1 MIEDREARALALD
14 PHRSFIVQAP
24 AGSGK
29 TTLLAHRVLR
39 LLTTVE
45 FPEQVIAIT
54 FTRKAAE
61 EMRSR
66 IIGALE
72 LARGVEPAD
81 EFQRITFALAQATLK
96 HDERLEWNLV
106 AQPSRL
112 RIMTIDA
119 LSASLVRQM
128 PVTARI
134 SGVQIVDDDARQL
147 YQEAARNALGSI
159 AEGGELRSTVARM
172 LHHVDNDWAK
182 LERLVAEMLERR
194 DQWLRVLAVRA
205 DRSVLEDSFARVVTY
220 ELERAADL
228 MPEEITT
235 SLIEVCNHAGENIAA
250 TSRSRIVGLT
260 GMTTLP
266 AATFE
271 QLDQWH
277 GLADLLLTK
286 DGKWRKR
293 IDKTIGFPPDAP
305 NNAAQKKQLA
315 AILATLSEHFEIRPA
330 LGTIR
335 RLPITVFDEDE
346 WDTCSALVAL
356 LKAAAAH
363 LMLVAERRG
372 KTDFVAVAMA
382 ANVALGAHEAPSD
395 LALRMDYR
403 VQHLLVDEFQ
413 DTSLSQLELIEGLTA
428 GWTGEDGRT
437 LFLVGDPM
445 QSIYRFRQADVRLF
459 TNVLER
465 GLLGSVPL
473 DHVQLTE
480 NFRSQAGL
488 VEWVNEAIPPAL
500 GSVNAFDV
508 PFSEQHA
515 VKVHK
520 EPAFHAHPAATS
532 DDDAEAAQVLDIV
545 SDLRSSDG
553 NASIAIL
560 VRSRTHLG
568 RITSRLLEHGYRVA
582 AQEIQLLA
590 ELPWICDLL
599 ALTRALIH
607 PADRIA
613 WLAVL
618 RAPWCGLSLASLHEL
633 ASPPTTVLQAMYD
646 DQNGSAMEPGD
657 VARLRRVR
665 DVLANALNVAGTR
678 PLAELVEHTWL
689 ALGGPAC
696 VEHDDGFNDVRTFF
710 AILAEIEREDMVL
723 TAERIER
730 HISELFSMTQG
741 ARADAI
747 EVMTIHRAK
756 GLEFDY
762 VIIPGTGRKPR
773 SEQKRL
779 LLWREDLDHD
789 QRPAL
794 LMAPIPQTGANA
806 LYDYLRGRE
815 TEETAAEAVRLLYV
829 AVTRARRAVHLLGH
843 VRRDRMGKLAPLKG
857 SFVAMLWPVLKGRF
871 EAYFESMTDRDRVEP
886 EDSSATIELRRLDSK
901 GIATCPTPW
910 RDGEQ
915 LGGTDTMLEFDWAG
929 ATAKH
934 VGTVAH
940 RLLQELGA
948 DERTVVRPA
957 WMSGARRFARGRLR
971 ALGVASDEL
980 DDAVRQVSDAVDRT
994 LSSERGRWLFS
1005 IEHTQSSAEMPLS
1018 TFVDGRLVHAIIDR
1032 SFVDSDGRRWIVDFK
1047 TGRHTGG
1054 SLDTYLDSEV
1064 TRYRPQ
1070 LERYGRILGGFDR
1083 RPIMLGLY
1091 FPLLDAWREWPYER
1105 AESGGNR

>member
-1 MIEDREARALALD
+1 MIEDHEARARALD
-14 PHRSFIVQAP
+14 PNCSFIVQAP

-45 FPEQVIAIT
+45 FPEQVVAIT

-81 EFQRITFALAQATLK
+81 EFERTNFALAQATLE
-96 HDERLEWNLV
+96 HDERLEWDLI

-119 LSASLVRQM
+119 LCASLVRQM

-134 SGVQIVDDDARQL
+134 SGVQIVDDDAQQL
-147 YQEAARNALGSI
+147 YQEAARNTLGAI
-159 AEGGELRSTVARM
+159 AEGGELRTTVARM

-182 LERLVAEMLERR
+182 LERLLAEMLERR

-205 DRSVLEDSFARVVTY
+205 DRSVLENSFARVVEY
-220 ELERAADL
+220 ELMRAADL
-228 MPEEITT
+228 IPEEIKTQ
-235 SLIEVCNHAGENIAA
+235 LIEVCNYAGENIVAA
-250 TSRSRIVGLT
+250 SRSRITGLAEL
-260 GMTTLP
+260 TTLP
-266 AATFE
+266 AAQFE

-293 IDKTIGFPPDAP
+293 IDKTIGFPPDAA
-305 NNAAQKKQLA
+305 NSAAQKGQLA
-315 AILATLSEHFEIRPA
+315 AIIATLSERSAIRPA
-330 LGTIR
+330 LRTIK
-335 RLPITVFDEDE
+335 RLPIAAFDENE
-346 WDTCSALVAL
+346 WDTCGALVVL
-356 LKAAAAH
+356 MKAAAAH

-372 KTDFVAVAMA
+372 RTDFVAVAMA
-382 ANVALGAHEAPSD
+382 ANEALGANEAPSD

-413 DTSLSQLELIEGLTA
+413 DTSLTQLELIERLTA

-480 NFRSQAGL
+480 TFRSQAGL
-488 VEWVNEAIPPAL
+488 VEWVNQAIPPAL
-500 GSVNAFDV
+500 GTVNAFDV

-515 VKVHK
+515 VKAHS
-520 EPAFHAHPAATS
+520 EPAFHTYPAAMS
-532 DDDAEAAQVLDIV
+532 DDDAEAAQILNIV
-545 SDLRSSDG
+545 SDLRSHAG

-568 RITSRLLEHGYRVA
+568 RITSRLLENGYRVA
-582 AQEIQLLA
+582 AQEIQPLA
-590 ELPWICDLL
+590 ERPWICDLL
-599 ALTRALIH
+599 ALTRALVH

-613 WLAVL
+613 WLATL
-618 RAPWCGLSLASLHEL
+618 RAPWCGLSLASLHGL
-633 ASPPTTVLQAMYD
+633 ASQPATLLQAMCD
-646 DQNGSAMEPGD
+646 DHGDNGMEAGD
-657 VARLRRVR
+657 VARLCRVR
-665 DVLANALNVAGTR
+665 DVLAHAVNVAGTR
-678 PLAELVEHTWL
+678 PLAELVEHTWF

-710 AILAEIEREDMVL
+710 VVLAEIERDGMVP

-730 HISELFSMTQG
+730 RISELFSVTQG

-762 VIIPGTGRKPR
+762 VIIPGAGRKPR

-779 LLWREDLDHD
+779 LLWREDVDHK

-794 LMAPIPQTGANA
+794 LMAPIPQVGANA
-806 LYDYLRGRE
+806 LYDYLRARE
-815 TEETAAEAVRLLYV
+815 TDETAAEAVRLLYV

-843 VRRDRMGKLAPLKG
+843 ARCDRAGEPAPLKG
-857 SFVAMLWPVLKGRF
+857 SFIAMLWPVLKGRF
-871 EAYFESMTDRDRVEP
+871 EAYFESSTDRDWVEP
-886 EDSSATIELRRLDSK
+886 DDSSDAIELRRLDFE
-901 GIATCPTPW
+901 GIGECAAPW
-910 RDGEQ
+910 RDDEP
-915 LGGTDTMLEFDWAG
+915 LGDTDILLEFDWAG

-940 RLLQELGA
+940 RLLQELGTH
-948 DERTVVRPA
+948 ERTAVGPA
-957 WMSGARRFARGRLR
+957 WMSRAMRFARGRLR
-971 ALGVASDEL
+971 ALGVAEDEL
-980 DDAVRQVSDAVDRT
+980 DGAARQVSDAVDLT
-994 LSSERGRWLFS
+994 LSSEQGRWLFS

-1018 TFVDGRLVHAIIDR
+1018 TFIEGRLVHAIIDR

-1064 TRYRPQ
+1064 ARYRPQ
-1070 LERYGRILGGFDR
+1070 LERYGRILAGLDR

-1091 FPLLDAWREWPYER
+1091 FPLLDAWREWRYER
-1105 AESGGNR
+1105 T